1 MSDSRVNAPNM
12 DSEAE
17 AKSVKDKVELVM
29 SMCGRDYGTKLTVL
43 SYALVFMTIE
53 AEVTFASM
61 VKNLAEMYDTQRE
74 GEEE

>member
-43 SYALVFMTIE
+43 SYALVFMTVE

-61 VKNLAEMYDTQRE
+61 VKNLAEMYDTQHE
-74 GEEE
+74 GEDE

>member
-74 GEEE
+74 GDEE

>member
-1 MSDSRVNAPNM
+1 MSDNRVNAPNM

-61 VKNLAEMYDTQRE
+61 LKNLAEMYDLQHE
-74 GEEE
+74 GEDE

>member
-17 AKSVKDKVELVM
+17 AKAVKDKVELVM

-61 VKNLAEMYDTQRE
+61 LKNLAEMYDLQRE
-74 GEEE
+74 GEDE